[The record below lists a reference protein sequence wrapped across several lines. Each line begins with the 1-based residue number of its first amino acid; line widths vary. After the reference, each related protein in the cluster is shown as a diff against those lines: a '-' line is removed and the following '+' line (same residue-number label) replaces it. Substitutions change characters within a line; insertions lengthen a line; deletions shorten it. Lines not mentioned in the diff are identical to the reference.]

1 MSTHSARTDNWT
13 HAWCWWSN
21 AEKEFI
27 LQNKDPTAIFSHF
40 KSTSKGKVEP
50 QATAKFLNLQHLALR
65 LDITSC
71 VSQLI
76 ERLDELTSLRSVEI
90 GVAEDSHVDV
100 AAAIP
105 HQVEAVKLY
114 GCVFALNP
122 LLFSSLASE
131 GRNITVLELSQ
142 RPNHSCG
149 RISQL
154 CVHIGELIHLKIFIL
169 SRRINYRL
177 DGTFYSSLCK
187 LPALFSVIGVEFDD
201 LKEIPTSVKYRTF
214 LLGNDCRSYQGK
226 EPLQILWL
234 RSSVEPG
241 KWIRCQVVFSESWHR
256 AYASG
261 YFHCNHTV
269 ENLRPILNCMES
281 IYKSLLASLMAWA
294 KKRHIVLVTMILCSG
309 VVRPQ
314 QSPTALG

>member
-1 MSTHSARTDNWT
+1 MTLLLETPDCH
-13 HAWCWWSN
+13 CLIG
-21 AEKEFI
+21 I
-27 LQNKDPTAIFSHF
+27 LQLLSQCLPTLQELTIERMYAADDQTPKNSSFLQNIDPTAIFSHF

-50 QATAKFLNLQHLALR
+50 QAKTKFLNLQHLTLW

-76 ERLDELTSLRSVEI
+76 ERLDEITSLRSVEI
-90 GVAEDSHVDV
+90 GVADDSHVDV

-105 HQVEAVKLY
+105 YHVEAVKLY
-114 GCVFALNP
+114 GCVFAINS

-131 GRNITVLELSQ
+131 GRNITFLELSQ
-142 RPNHSCG
+142 RCG
-149 RISQL
+149 RIAKW

-177 DGTFYSSLCK
+177 DGTFYSCLRK

-201 LKEIPTSVKYRTF
+201 LKEISTSVKYRTT
-214 LLGNDCRSYQGK
+214 LLENDCRSYQGK
-226 EPLQILWL
+226 EPLQILFL
-234 RSSVEPG
+234 RSSVEAG
-241 KWIRCQVVFSESWHR
+241 EWTRCQADYSESWHR

-269 ENLRPILNCMES
+269 ENLRSILSCMQKNKWLQFLLYVLAWLVWS
-281 IYKSLLASLMAWA
+281 IS
-294 KKRHIVLVTMILCSG
+294 
-309 VVRPQ
+309 
-314 QSPTALG
+314 